1 MENFVIA
8 LDAIIPFLLYLG
20 FGYCACRKG
29 VFDEAFANKLNK
41 VVFKLF
47 FPCLTFYN
55 IYNAKIDALPS
66 PRLLCTIIISLFSL
80 ILILC
85 LIVPHFV
92 TVRKRTGVVVQG
104 IFRSNVLLYGLP
116 LTINLFGEESSP
128 TTAMIVTVCITI
140 YNVMAVIVL
149 ELFHGESRT
158 SAKKLFLSVCQNPLL
173 QGAVLGMIL
182 FVANIPLPASVE
194 KVISAFSGMTSP
206 LALFVLGATLHFPAI
221 RKNWKCICSVLCIKM
236 LLLPAL
242 MLGLGLLLQLK
253 GMELFLLFMVYAT
266 PVATSSYPMAQN
278 MGGDG
283 ELAGQLVMLSTVFS
297 LFTLFFWI
305 YLMKDG
311 VRENP

>member
-1 MENFVIA
+1 MKNFIIA
-8 LDAIIPFLLYLG
+8 FEAIVPFLLYLG
-20 FGYCACRKG
+20 FGYTACRGG

-55 IYNAKIDALPS
+55 VYNASLEGMPS
-66 PRLLCTIIISLFSL
+66 TRLLLAVILSLLLL
-80 ILILC
+80 IAILC

-92 TVRKRTGVVVQG
+92 KERKRIGVVVQG

-116 LTINLFGEESSP
+116 LTINLFGEKSAA

-149 ELFHGESRT
+149 EWFGGDSRT
-158 SAKKLFLSVCQNPLL
+158 GVKDLLIGVCKNPLL
-173 QGAVLGMIL
+173 QGAVLGGIL
-182 FVANIPLPASVE
+182 FAAHIRIPESVE
-194 KVISAFSGMTSP
+194 KVVAAFSNMTSP

-221 RKNWKCICSVLCIKM
+221 RRNAKYITGVLCIKM
-236 LLLPAL
+236 LLLPAI
-242 MLGLGLLLQLK
+242 MLGLGLLLHLK
-253 GMELFLLFMVYAT
+253 GMELFLLVMVYAT

-283 ELAGQLVMLSTVFS
+283 ELAGQLVMLSTVAS

-305 YLMKDG
+305 YLMKTLTLF
-311 VRENP
+311 